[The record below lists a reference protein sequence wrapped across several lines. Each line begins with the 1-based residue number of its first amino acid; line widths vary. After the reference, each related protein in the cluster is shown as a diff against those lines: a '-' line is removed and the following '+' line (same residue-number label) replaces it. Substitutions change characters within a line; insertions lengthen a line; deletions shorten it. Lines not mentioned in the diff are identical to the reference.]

1 MPGFRYLLTEAARKL
16 ASDPRLRAKATE
28 VFEQEI
34 KPRAQAAWEEAKP
47 RAKAALEDA
56 KPRAK
61 AAWDEA
67 KPRAKAAWDGA
78 KPKLRAAKDELREVA
93 RDSPAADR
101 AREFAAKLKARWDDR
116 RKDG

>member
-47 RAKAALEDA
+47 RAQA
-56 KPRAK
+56 
-61 AAWDEA
+61 
-67 KPRAKAAWDGA
+67 
-78 KPKLRAAKDELREVA
+78 PKDL
-93 RDSPAADR
+93 S
-101 AREFAAKLKARWDDR
+101 
-116 RKDG
+116 GS